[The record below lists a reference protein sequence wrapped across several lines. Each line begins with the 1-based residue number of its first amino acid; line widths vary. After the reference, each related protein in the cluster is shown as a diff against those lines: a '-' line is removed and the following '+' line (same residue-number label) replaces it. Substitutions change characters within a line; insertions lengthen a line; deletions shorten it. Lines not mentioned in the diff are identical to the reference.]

1 MENRCTF
8 IGGVSFALV
17 LSLGARSVLAQEAGS
32 TLEKPSA
39 PGAVVLEDLQIDAA
53 PVSPSNEVE
62 GVVARQSSAGT
73 KTDANIA
80 EVPQSISV
88 VGRTQMDQQKAQT
101 VAEALKYTP
110 GVFADSRADGLF
122 DGLFIRGFGGF
133 GGLANFSKLLDGL
146 PLQSGQYL
154 ATPAVDAYLLER
166 IDVLKGPAS
175 VLYGQTSPGGVVNM
189 VSKRPTDT
197 PQHEIEVQTGSRGR
211 EQIATDHSGPIDD
224 EGIWSYRLTGVTK
237 RADTQIDHTEEQ
249 RIAIAP
255 SLTWRPDDDTSLTV
269 LASYQK
275 DPSSYYTGW
284 VPAQGSVLGSSTG
297 KISRHFNPGEPSVD
311 AYDREQTLFGYEF
324 SHRFNDTWT
333 FRQNA
338 RYMDLNSEYKG
349 FMVNYV
355 NPYSATTPGEF
366 NRLADHSIE
375 KQRSFSVDNQLEA
388 TFDTGPIEHKVLLG
402 LEYDRAQSSMRFG
415 RSYDV
420 AGISY
425 LNPVYAQSVA
435 LPALTSHTEQTPEQ
449 TGLYLQDQIKW
460 DKWTFLAGLRQD
472 WAKTRTEDKTAGST
486 SHQSDQALTGR
497 VGVVYAFDNGLSPYA
512 SFSNSFEPVT
522 GTDAQ
527 SQAFKPTKGE
537 QYEVGIKYQPIG
549 WDSFITL
556 SAFQIK
562 QQNVR
567 TTAPDNA
574 FYYVQTGE
582 VRVRGAELEGRANL
596 TEQISLLAGYSIL
609 DPEVTKDTTKANEGN
624 RPVSVPLSQ
633 ASAWLDYS
641 FRGQLDGL
649 SSGIGLRHIGKS
661 YGDTSNDLSVDAYT
675 LVDAAVRY
683 DLNKASPAL
692 KGWSVAVNVNNLNDK
707 HYVASCF
714 SAGGCFYGAER
725 TTLASLKY
733 AW

>member
-17 LSLGARSVLAQEAGS
+17 LGLSPRVLLAEEPVKAVASELGS
-32 TLEKPSA
+32 
-39 PGAVVLEDLQIDAA
+39 GAVVLDDIQIDATQ
-53 PVSPSNEVE
+53 VTQDDEIE
-62 GVVARQSSAGT
+62 GVVARQSAAGT
-73 KTDANIA
+73 KTDTDIA

-154 ATPAVDAYLLER
+154 ATPAVDSYLLDR

-175 VLYGQTSPGGVVNM
+175 VLYGQASPGGVVNM

-197 PQHEIEVQTGSRGR
+197 PLHEVEVQTGSRGR

-224 EGIWSYRLTGVTK
+224 QGIWSYRITALTK
-237 RADTQIDHTEEQ
+237 KADTQINHTQEQ
-249 RIAIAP
+249 RVAVAP
-255 SLTWRPDDDTSLTV
+255 SLTWRPNDDTSLTL

-284 VPAQGSVLGSSTG
+284 VPAQGSVSGSATG

-324 SHRFNDTWT
+324 SHRFNDMWS
-333 FRQNA
+333 FKQNT

-355 NPYSATTPGEF
+355 NPYSSTTAGEL

-375 KQRSFSVDNQLEA
+375 KQQTFSVDNQLEA
-388 TFDTGPIEHKVLLG
+388 NVDTGPFQHKVLIG

-420 AGISY
+420 SGINY
-425 LNPVYAQSVA
+425 VNPVYAQSAA
-435 LPALTSHTEQTPEQ
+435 LPALTSHTVQKPEQ

-460 DKWTFLAGLRQD
+460 DQWTFLAGLRQD
-472 WAKTRTEDKTAGST
+472 WAKTRTEDKVAGT
-486 SHQSDQALTGR
+486 NSHQSDQALTGR
-497 VGVVYAFDNGLSPYA
+497 VGVVYAFDNGISPYA
-512 SFSNSFEPVT
+512 SYSNSFEPVV

-527 SQAFKPTKGE
+527 GQAFKPTKGE
-537 QYEVGIKYQPIG
+537 QYEVGIKYQPVG

-562 QQNVR
+562 QENVR
-567 TTAPDNA
+567 TTDPGNA

-596 TEQISLLAGYSIL
+596 TDQISLLAGYSIL
-609 DPEVTKDTTKANEGN
+609 DPEVTKDTTKSNEGN

-633 ASAWLDYS
+633 ASAWVDYA
-641 FRGQLDGL
+641 FRGTFDGL
-649 SSGIGLRHIGKS
+649 TSGVGLRHIGKS
-661 YGDTSNDLSVDAYT
+661 YGDTNNDISVDAYT
-675 LVDAAVRY
+675 LVDAALRY
-683 DLNKASPAL
+683 DLNKASTAL

-733 AW
+733 SW